1 MKRYSSIDFL
11 RGLAIFIMLFLHIIS
26 HVLDVDSL
34 MANINNEPLINIVA
48 LVILPYLGGLA
59 GFFLMVSAI
68 GNMISMS
75 KYLKKDNSPDNLIV
89 RQVVGGFLLL
99 IFAMLTEGV
108 IGYWG
113 SLGHLFRN
121 LDNPA
126 DTNWQVMLYR
136 GYTFETIHTIAWCII
151 VNGLVQGLLVKIFK
165 NNMRKIILSYV
176 LLSIIVVALTPV
188 LWSGAS
194 YIAALDGN
202 AGYPF
207 GVNPVTGV
215 DSHSP
220 YLTKSPWYDFIL
232 YFFLNPIAGRPE
244 PIFPYLATSFV
255 GSIIGLYI
263 SQDKK
268 SIRWK
273 FLKKIMIL
281 AFITF
286 WVGTVGIILNIVAIM
301 ENAGFDQAIDVYR
314 MIWDHRYWVP
324 ENGVPYAGWLF
335 QFLSL
340 NGFAACGI
348 LIVIRL
354 VEFRGF
360 GAGFA
365 KKSRFIRRF
374 GFIA

>member
-176 LLSIIVVALTPV
+176 L
-188 LWSGAS
+188 
-194 YIAALDGN
+194 
-202 AGYPF
+202 
-207 GVNPVTGV
+207 
-215 DSHSP
+215 
-220 YLTKSPWYDFIL
+220 
-232 YFFLNPIAGRPE
+232 
-244 PIFPYLATSFV
+244 
-255 GSIIGLYI
+255 
-263 SQDKK
+263 
-268 SIRWK
+268 
-273 FLKKIMIL
+273 
-281 AFITF
+281 
-286 WVGTVGIILNIVAIM
+286 
-301 ENAGFDQAIDVYR
+301 
-314 MIWDHRYWVP
+314 
-324 ENGVPYAGWLF
+324 
-335 QFLSL
+335 
-340 NGFAACGI
+340 
-348 LIVIRL
+348 
-354 VEFRGF
+354 
-360 GAGFA
+360 
-365 KKSRFIRRF
+365 
-374 GFIA
+374 